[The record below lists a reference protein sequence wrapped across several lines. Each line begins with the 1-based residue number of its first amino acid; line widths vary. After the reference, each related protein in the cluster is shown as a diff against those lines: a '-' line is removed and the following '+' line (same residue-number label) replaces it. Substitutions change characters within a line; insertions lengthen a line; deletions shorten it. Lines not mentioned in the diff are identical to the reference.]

1 MALNKYTTSRRFSNT
16 TTPPPVNGNVI
27 DLPEVNVKGNGET
40 AAQRNEKKYREYQA
54 KKQQREKLVSA
65 EKKRV
70 SSSQKDIAN
79 YEKFVKDF
87 NKANPGMDF
96 EKQQKQKMD
105 FSMFA
110 GGAKK
115 VGADALKRYNE
126 MERSEGRPAASTL
139 YRPGDFKDDDAFLKA
154 LTPKGTSRGAIHHS
168 TYKRPSKYNPKTYP
182 DINLPDYESEP
193 VDRIEVPSLK
203 IRGIK
208 QDADLSG
215 MVLDSRDSRESQAE
229 YSDPSKPGRGKKDV
243 FRGQKVKY
251 AKKASRNNKKG
262 SKGLGYKTEERL
274 AKATYGRGLEGTNL
288 EGLSERKGE
297 AKYER
302 RRALATGNISAA
314 MDAGREVRDVRKAER
329 YRKAAMGE
337 GGARMSGDIDRSGAL
352 KYFTPERMEGFRDS
366 KDNPLNRNRRS

>member
-1 MALNKYTTSRRFSNT
+1 MALNKYTTSSRFSNT

-79 YEKFVKDF
+79 YDKFVKDF

-96 EKQQKQKMD
+96 ENQQKQKMD

-182 DINLPDYESEP
+182 EIGFPDIEENL
-193 VDRIEVPSLK
+193 DRMEIIPGDFKTRKQRVRNIE
-203 IRGIK
+203 
-208 QDADLSG
+208 LSDQSG
-215 MVLDSRDSRESQAE
+215 PE

-337 GGARMSGDIDRSGAL
+337 GGARMSGKIDRTGAI
-352 KYFTPERMEGFRDS
+352 KYFTPESMQGFRDS

>member
-1 MALNKYTTSRRFSNT
+1 MALNNYTTSSRFST
-16 TTPPPVNGNVI
+16 TTTIPVTN
-27 DLPEVNVKGNGET
+27 LSEVTVTGNGET
-40 AAQRNEKKYREYQA
+40 ASQRNERKYREYQA

-65 EKKRV
+65 ENKLV
-70 SSSQKDIAN
+70 SSSQKDIAS
-79 YEKFVKDF
+79 YDKFVKDF

-96 EKQQKQKMD
+96 EKQQRIKQD
-105 FSMFA
+105 FTMFA
-110 GGAKK
+110 GGGKK
-115 VGADALKRYNE
+115 VGSEGLKKYNE
-126 MERSEGRPAASTL
+126 MQRSEGLPVASTL
-139 YRPGDFKDDDAFLKA
+139 YRPGDFKDDDTFLKA

-168 TYKRPSKYNPKTYP
+168 TYKRPSEYKPKTYA

-215 MVLDSRDSRESQAE
+215 MVLDSRESQAE
-229 YSDPSKPGRGKKDV
+229 YSDPRKPSSGKKKDV
-243 FRGQKVKY
+243 FKGKKVKY
-251 AKKASRNNKKG
+251 AKKYSRDNKKG
-262 SKGLGYKTEERL
+262 SKGIGYKKEERL

-329 YRKAAMGE
+329 YRKSAMGE

>member
-1 MALNKYTTSRRFSNT
+1 MALNRYTRSSRFSPDT
-16 TTPPPVNGNVI
+16 TTPVTN
-27 DLPEVNVKGNGET
+27 LSEVTVTGNGET
-40 AAQRNEKKYREYQA
+40 ASQRNERKYREYQA

-65 EKKRV
+65 ENKLV

-79 YEKFVKDF
+79 YDKFVKDF

-96 EKQQKQKMD
+96 EKEQKRKRD
-105 FSMFA
+105 FSFLDWA
-110 GGAKK
+110 GGVKK
-115 VGADALKRYNE
+115 VGPEALKRYNE
-126 MERSEGRPAASTL
+126 MERSEGLPVVSEL
-139 YRPGDFKDDDAFLKA
+139 YRPGDFKDDDAFVNSFMNIKNQS
-154 LTPKGTSRGAIHHS
+154 PVFDSK
-168 TYKRPSKYNPKTYP
+168 YKRPSEYKPKTYP
-182 DINLPDYESEP
+182 EVAFPEIEEDL
-193 VDRIEVPSLK
+193 DRMKVMPADFKTRRQKARNIE
-203 IRGIK
+203 
-208 QDADLSG
+208 LSG
-215 MVLDSRDSRESQAE
+215 QSGPE
-229 YSDPSKPGRGKKDV
+229 YSDPRKPSSGKKDV
-243 FRGQKVKY
+243 FKGQKIKY
-251 AKKASRNNKKG
+251 AKKASSDNKKG

-329 YRKAAMGE
+329 YRKSAMGE

-352 KYFTPERMEGFRDS
+352 KYFTPESMKGFRDS